1 MGSPGLSTRW
11 GPGRMRWVGS
21 EKDRNE
27 RIREGLEV
35 VGAGAAEARDKSRR
49 TGKTG

>member
-1 MGSPGLSTRW
+1 
-11 GPGRMRWVGS
+11 MRRVGS

-35 VGAGAAEARDKSRR
+35 VGAGAAEAQTSLEEQGRLDR
-49 TGKTG
+49 